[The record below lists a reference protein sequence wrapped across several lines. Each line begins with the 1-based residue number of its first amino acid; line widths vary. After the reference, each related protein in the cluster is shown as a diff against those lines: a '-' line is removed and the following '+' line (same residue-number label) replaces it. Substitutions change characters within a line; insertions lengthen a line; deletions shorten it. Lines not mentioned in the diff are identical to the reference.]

1 MPTTK
6 EETRMSPLR
15 TRLTALACAAALAL
29 PAAAAAQES
38 GGDTADGQTGDANP
52 VVAVVNG
59 EEIRYDEVVE
69 SARQLPRQYQQQF
82 SRIFPALLD
91 RMVDMRLLGGAA
103 LESDVQETE
112 AFQERM
118 QEVREQVAREVWL
131 NQKIE
136 DYITEERLRAAYEDY
151 KKNNPPQQQV
161 KASHILVED
170 QELAQDLIKQLD
182 EGAKF
187 ADLASEHSTG
197 PSGKEGGDLGFFG
210 EGEMVEP
217 FSKAAF
223 ELEVGEVT
231 DAPVKTQFGWHVIK
245 VTDTRTQEPDSFEEM
260 KPQLRQQLQQEAVE
274 QLVADLRDDAEVETF
289 PERREQ
295 VEDKP
300 ALGGGGAGGRG
311 GVMPGGQ

>member
-274 QLVADLRDDAEVETF
+274 QLVADLREGAEVETF